1 MTSNL
6 PNKKFDAIIL
16 AVAHNEFKFIEI
28 EKLKKSKKSIV
39 YDVKG
44 FLENCTHKL

>member
-28 EKLKKSKKSIV
+28 EKLKKSKINSIRCKRIFRKW
-39 YDVKG
+39 Y
-44 FLENCTHKL
+44 T